1 MCCGMRLVLHARASE
16 CACSHS
22 YCVDL
27 AGFLFIRLSNSQGN
41 LLDDTELIDVLAITK
56 QTAQDVTEKLLNASD
71 TNKKINEACEEYRPV
86 AHRATL
92 VYFLIAEYSIVN
104 CMYQTSLGQFNEL
117 YELAIDNSEKA
128 TMPSK
133 RIQNIIDH
141 MTYEI
146 YLYIQRGLFERHK
159 VESSPYHP
167 SGHNA
172 LLLEWRMFTPSMCRL
187 YSHSCF
193 RTRYWRPLVQS
204 NCQTWTS
211 S

>member
-1 MCCGMRLVLHARASE
+1 M
-16 CACSHS
+16 
-22 YCVDL
+22 
-27 AGFLFIRLSNSQGN
+27 
-41 LLDDTELIDVLAITK
+41 LAITK

-159 VESSPYHP
+159 VK
-167 SGHNA
+167 NKI
-172 LLLEWRMFTPSMCRL
+172 L
-187 YSHSCF
+187 
-193 RTRYWRPLVQS
+193 
-204 NCQTWTS
+204 
-211 S
+211 